1 VLLVVLGVWDY
12 IDVVAM
18 VMPMVVDVLTAG
30 RVVEV

>member
-12 IDVVAM
+12 IDVVVM
-18 VMPMVVDVLTAG
+18 VMPMVVDVLTTG